1 MELNKVRLSFEY
13 LPVYDPKTML
23 LVCTSDWSF
32 IKDKPAIVE
41 ITPPGSS
48 RPIVEYWGKNEVNKF
63 DSSNLLLTCGATGYS
78 DLIPIPDGIYHIKI
92 KGSPDTF
99 NYESYISFDS
109 NLQLEIDKEYSK
121 LSIDIE
127 AEDRNFV
134 NSLWNTKMLL
144 EASRVSIRRGE
155 IKKTVEYYKEAE
167 RLVKSLNR
175 C

>member
-1 MELNKVRLSFEY
+1 MELNKVKLRFEY

-32 IKDKPAIVE
+32 IKNKSSIVE

-48 RPIVEYWGKNEVNKF
+48 RPIVEYWGKNEVNKY
-63 DSSNLLLTCGATGYS
+63 DSESLGLTCNPTCHG

-99 NYESYISFDS
+99 SYESYISFDS
-109 NLQLEIDKEYSK
+109 NLQLSIDKEYSK
-121 LSIDIE
+121 LGLDIE
-127 AEDRNFV
+127 AEDSVKV
-134 NSLWNTKMLL
+134 NMLWNMKMLL
-144 EASRVSIRRGE
+144 EASRSSIREGN
-155 IKKTVEYYKEAE
+155 IKRTQEYYREVE
-167 RLVKSLNR
+167 RLLEAVKN

>member
-1 MELNKVRLSFEY
+1 MELNKVNLRFEY

-32 IKDKPAIVE
+32 IKDEPAIVE

-48 RPIVEYWGKNEVNKF
+48 RPIVEYWAKNEVNKF
-63 DSSNLLLTCGATGYS
+63 DSASLLLTCEARCYS
-78 DLIPIPDGIYHIKI
+78 EMIPIPDGIYHIKI

-109 NLQLEIDKEYSK
+109 NLQLEIDKAYSS
-121 LSIDIE
+121 LGLDIE
-127 AEDRNFV
+127 AEDEIRV
-134 NSLWNTKMLL
+134 NSLWNMKMLL
-144 EASRVSIRRGE
+144 EASRSSIREGK
-155 IKKTVEYYKEAE
+155 IKKTQEYYKEAK
-167 RLVKSLNR
+167 RLVEAFKN